1 MLMSAQS
8 QEYPSEDFA
17 PFASVP
23 NATPTSLPSGIL
35 LLEKDPLALSDR
47 SGLLR
52 ISGYHV
58 TTARNPSDLF
68 DLRETIGI
76 SLAII
81 GDSLGAAALG
91 LAAHAIRRGW
101 PLARILILGKPEF
114 VIEDFLY
121 DEAIEYRSAES
132 NLLATIEKL
141 CHPSANR
148 GRDGGL
154 FILPQRCD

>member
-8 QEYPSEDFA
+8 QEYPSDLA

-23 NATPTSLPSGIL
+23 NATPASLPSGIL

-47 SGLLR
+47 SVLLR

-68 DLRETIGI
+68 DLRETIGV

-114 VIEDFLY
+114 VIEDYLY
-121 DEAIEYRSAES
+121 DEAIEYRFVES

-148 GRDGGL
+148 GRDGG
-154 FILPQRCD
+154 

>member
-8 QEYPSEDFA
+8 QEYPSEDFPPSASA
-17 PFASVP
+17 PNV
-23 NATPTSLPSGIL
+23 TPTSLSAGIL
-35 LLEKDPLALSDR
+35 LLEEDPLALSDR
-47 SGLLR
+47 SSLLR
-52 ISGYHV
+52 NSSYHV
-58 TTARNPSDLF
+58 TTARTPADLF
-68 DLRETIGI
+68 DLRETTGI

-81 GDSLGAAALG
+81 GDRLGAAALG

-114 VIEDFLY
+114 IIEDYLY

-154 FILPQRCD
+154 FILPQRRD

>member
-8 QEYPSEDFA
+8 QEYPPEDFA

-23 NATPTSLPSGIL
+23 NVTATSLPRGIL

-47 SGLLR
+47 SSLLR

-68 DLRETIGI
+68 ALRATIGI

-81 GDSLGAAALG
+81 GDRLGAAALG

-114 VIEDFLY
+114 IIEDYLY

-141 CHPSANR
+141 CHPSANL

-154 FILPQRCD
+154 FILPQRRD